1 MITIKTI
8 LTPTDFS
15 ETSDVA
21 VGYGRALA
29 ETFRSSLHLLHVIPD
44 PSVGSGEV
52 AGEFAGFSPVDLRE
66 HWRQG
71 ARKRLNEVF
80 SEDDQKKLQL
90 QTEVRAGHPFLEILR
105 YAKDQNVDLIVM
117 GTHGRGPV
125 SHMLMGS
132 VAEKVVRKAACPVL
146 TVRHPQHEFVRP

>member
-21 VGYGRALA
+21 VRYGRAMA

-44 PSVGSGEV
+44 PSVGPGEG
-52 AGEFAGFSPVDLRE
+52 AGEIVGFSPADLRE
-66 HWRQG
+66 RWERSG
-71 ARKRLNEVF
+71 RKRLKEVF
-80 SEDDQKKLQL
+80 SEDDRKKLQV
-90 QTEVRAGHPFLEILR
+90 QTEIRVGHPFLEILR

-146 TVRHPQHEFVRP
+146 TVRHPQHEFVRV